1 MITIEY
7 WSDFVCPFCYIGFA
21 RLKKAV
27 AALSLEDQV
36 EFAMRSFEL
45 DRYAP
50 VTVSDTATEHFAR
63 KYRQPLE
70 KAQVQ
75 VEKISQM
82 GRAEGLVDMD
92 YANTRSTNTLDAHRL
107 AKYAKQEE
115 DRDIQELLYHAF
127 FCEHLN
133 IGEKSIL
140 LSLAERAGLSAKKAA
155 KVLSSNAYEEEV
167 RRNERQAKLLDI
179 HKIPHF
185 VFAGKKRLSGA
196 GSAEEMTEALKDV
209 ME

>member
-7 WSDFVCPFCYIGFA
+7 WSDFVCPFCYIGFT

-27 AALSLEDQV
+27 AALGLENQV
-36 EFAMRSFEL
+36 EFVMHSFEL
-45 DRYAP
+45 DQYAP
-50 VTVSDTATEHFAR
+50 ITVRDTAAEHFAR
-63 KYRQPLE
+63 KYKQPLE

-115 DRDIQELLYHAF
+115 SRDIQEFLYHAF
-127 FCEHLN
+127 FCAHLN
-133 IGEKSIL
+133 IGEKSVL
-140 LSLAERAGLSAKKAA
+140 LSLAKQAGLSAE
-155 KVLSSNAYEEEV
+155 KVEEVLNSNAYEEEV
-167 RRNERQAKLLDI
+167 RRDERQAKLLDI

-185 VFAGKKRLSGA
+185 VFAGKKRLSGS
-196 GSAEEMTEALKDV
+196 GSVEEMRAALKSV